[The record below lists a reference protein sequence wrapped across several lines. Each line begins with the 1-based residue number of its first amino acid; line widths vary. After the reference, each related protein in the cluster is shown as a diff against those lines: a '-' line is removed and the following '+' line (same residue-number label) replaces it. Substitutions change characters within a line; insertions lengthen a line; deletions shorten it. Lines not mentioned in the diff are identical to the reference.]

1 MSDAHVVCRDLGYSS
16 ASASYGSSHFGQGS
30 GPIWVDMAL
39 CDGTENSLV
48 YCLRAP
54 WGCDYSYCTH
64 SKDAGVRCE
73 GDRSDNAVNESAS
86 SGLTYRINRFTYYNV
101 RSELTFTP
109 IAADNGGVLQCHL
122 IGSERS
128 QTLEV
133 QHPPADNIILI
144 KIADNDDGQET
155 NGLRITCH
163 VDPCDQPFPPVGIY
177 EIAVNDVIESASSSP
192 SLILESIP
200 SECVEISCTGINDIG
215 RTNATKVYCPRSNGH
230 APPAS
235 DILSIETQEINGEGS
250 QVILVITCH
259 VSPED
264 QPSPHLHTYTI
275 AVDNTTLSSSSITSA
290 LFRPHPHNRCINIT
304 CSGTNGIG
312 WTFTSLEYCS
322 TFGSER
328 GPIACL
334 HRGALQKSSTTY
346 TLLFTALFMSM
357 MTYAIVVMKRRKI
370 IVL

>member
-1 MSDAHVVCRDLGYSS
+1 MREAHVVCRDLGYSS
-16 ASASYGSSHFGQGS
+16 ASAIYRSSHFGQGS
-30 GPIWVDMAL
+30 GPIWVSLAR

-48 YCLRAP
+48 HCFRYP
-54 WGCDYSYCTH
+54 WGCHGCDH
-64 SKDAGVRCE
+64 SLDAGVRCE

-86 SGLTYRINRFTYYNV
+86 SGLAYRINRFTYYNV
-101 RSELTFTP
+101 RSELTFAPT
-109 IAADNGGVLQCHL
+109 AADNGGILQCHL

-128 QTLEV
+128 RTLEV
-133 QHPPADNIILI
+133 QHRPADNIILI
-144 KIADNDDGQET
+144 KIVDNEDGQEI
-155 NGLRITCH
+155 NGLRITCD
-163 VDPCDQPFPPVGIY
+163 VDPRDQPFPPVGIY

-215 RTNATKVYCPRSNGH
+215 RTNATKIYCPRRNRH

-235 DILSIETQEINGEGS
+235 DILSIETQEINGEGN

-259 VSPED
+259 ISPED
-264 QPSPHLHTYTI
+264 QPAPHLHYYTI
-275 AVDNTTLSSSSITSA
+275 AVDNTTLSSSSIASA
-290 LFRPHPHNRCINIT
+290 LFRPRPHNRCINIT

-312 WTFTSLEYCS
+312 WTYTRLEYCL
-322 TFGSER
+322 ER

-346 TLLFTALFMSM
+346 ALLFTTLFMSV
-357 MTYAIVVMKRRKI
+357 MTYVIVVMKRRKI
-370 IVL
+370 VIL